1 MTKAP
6 FYMGPFFVFSKPWSL
21 ARACFFINRGTNS
34 TPKIEIFG
42 RGGESLTLDR
52 DPNVCIYMLDLYC
65 HRL

>member
-1 MTKAP
+1 
-6 FYMGPFFVFSKPWSL
+6 MGPFLFSVSHG
-21 ARACFFINRGTNS
+21 ACLFIYNRGTNA